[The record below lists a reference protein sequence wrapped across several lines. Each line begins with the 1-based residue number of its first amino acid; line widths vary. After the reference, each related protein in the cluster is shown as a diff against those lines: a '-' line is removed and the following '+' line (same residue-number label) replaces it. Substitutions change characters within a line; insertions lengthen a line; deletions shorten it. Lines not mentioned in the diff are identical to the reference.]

1 MQIYIKTLTGR
12 KLTFT
17 VEPTDSLIVLQ
28 DKIMESEGIDASQ
41 IRIINSGTQIN
52 FTQTFDKTKIKSGDT
67 IHLVLALRG
76 G

>member
-41 IRIINSGTQIN
+41 IRIIHSGTQIN
-52 FTQTFDKTKIKSGDT
+52 FTQTFDKTKIQSGDT

>member
-1 MQIYIKTLTGR
+1 MQIYVKTLTGR

-41 IRIINSGTQIN
+41 IRIIHSGTQIN

>member
-41 IRIINSGTQIN
+41 IRIIHSGTQIN